1 MFGASSVRAP
11 LASHGSRHLSK
22 RDVMFGM
29 LLRAWRY
36 RHFIYSSIKNDF
48 LSRFARSRLGGLW
61 MVIHPLAQVAIFAF
75 ILSAVLS
82 SKLPGI
88 NSRYGYALYLTAG
101 IMAWSLFSEL
111 VSLALTVFVDNGNL
125 LKKMM
130 FPRICL
136 PLIVSGSALVNSL
149 LLFVAILAIFAL
161 LGHYPGWHILW
172 LPVLIVLNVMLGA
185 GLGLVLGVF
194 NVFIR
199 DVGQVV
205 PIILQF
211 WFWFTPIV
219 YIPTVITGRYKYLL
233 FLNPMTPLVNAY
245 QNILVFGAQP
255 KWLPLTGT
263 AIFAIVS
270 LLFALFFFRKAAP
283 EMVDTL

>member
-1 MFGASSVRAP
+1 
-11 LASHGSRHLSK
+11 
-22 RDVMFGM
+22 MFGM

-36 RHFIYSSIKNDF
+36 RHFIFSSIKNEF

-88 NSRYGYALYLTAG
+88 DNRYGYALYLTAG
-101 IMAWSLFSEL
+101 MMAWSLFSEL
-111 VSLALTVFVDNGNL
+111 VSRSLTVFVDNSNL

-172 LPVLIVLNVMLGA
+172 LPVLIVLNVMLGV
-185 GLGLVLGVF
+185 GLGLLLGVF

-205 PIILQF
+205 PIVLQF

-219 YIPTVITGRYKYLL
+219 YIPSAISERFKYWLN
-233 FLNPMTPLVNAY
+233 LNPMTPLVNAY
-245 QNILVFGAQP
+245 QNILVLGAQP

-270 LLFALFFFRKAAP
+270 LIFALFFFRKAAP
-283 EMVDTL
+283 EMADIL

>member
-1 MFGASSVRAP
+1 MLR
-11 LASHGSRHLSK
+11 
-22 RDVMFGM
+22 M

-36 RHFIYSSIKNDF
+36 RHFIYSSIKNEF

-61 MVIHPLAQVAIFAF
+61 MVIHPLAQVVIFAF
-75 ILSAVLS
+75 VLSAVLS

-88 NSRYGYALYLTAG
+88 NNRFAYALYLMAG
-101 IMAWSLFSEL
+101 MLAWSLFTEL
-111 VSLALTVFVDNGNL
+111 VSRSLTVFLDNGNL
-125 LKKMM
+125 LKKVV

-136 PLIVSGSALVNSL
+136 PLIVSGSALVNNL

-161 LGHYPGWHILW
+161 LGHLPGWSTLW
-172 LPVLIVLNVMLGA
+172 LPVLIALNVMLGA
-185 GLGLVLGVF
+185 GLGLLLGVF

-205 PIILQF
+205 PIVLQF
-211 WFWFTPIV
+211 LFWLTPIT
-219 YIPTVITGRYKYLL
+219 YAPSMLSGRYKEWLL
-233 FLNPMTPLVNAY
+233 LNPLTPLVNAY
-245 QNILVFGAQP
+245 QNILVYGIQP
-255 KWLPLTGT
+255 RWQPLTGT

-270 LLFALFFFRKAAP
+270 AIFALVFFRKAAP

>member
-1 MFGASSVRAP
+1 
-11 LASHGSRHLSK
+11 
-22 RDVMFGM
+22 M

-36 RHFIYSSIKNDF
+36 RHFIFSSIKNEF
-48 LSRFARSRLGGLW
+48 LGRFARSRLGGLW

-75 ILSAVLS
+75 ILSTILS

-88 NSRYGYALYLTAG
+88 DNRYAYALYLTAG
-101 IMAWSLFSEL
+101 MLSWSLFSEL
-111 VSLALTVFVDNGNL
+111 VSRSLTVFVDNGNL

-130 FPRICL
+130 FPRISL
-136 PLIVSGSALVNSL
+136 PLIVSGTALVNNL
-149 LLFVAILAIFAL
+149 LLFVAILVVFAL
-161 LGHYPGWHILW
+161 LGHYPGWQALW
-172 LPVLIVLNVMLGA
+172 LPVLIVLNVMLGV
-185 GLGLVLGVF
+185 GLGLILGVF

-205 PIILQF
+205 PIVLQF

-219 YIPTVITGRYKYLL
+219 YLPTTITERYKHWL

-263 AIFAIVS
+263 AIFAIGS
-270 LLFALFFFRKAAP
+270 LIFALFLFRKAAP

>member
-1 MFGASSVRAP
+1 
-11 LASHGSRHLSK
+11 
-22 RDVMFGM
+22 MFGM
-29 LLRAWRY
+29 LSRAWRY
-36 RHFIYSSIKNDF
+36 RHFIFSSIKNEF
-48 LSRFARSRLGGLW
+48 LSRFARSQLGGLW

-82 SKLPGI
+82 AKLPGI
-88 NSRYGYALYLTAG
+88 NNRYAYALYLMAG
-101 IMAWSLFSEL
+101 TLAWSLFSEL
-111 VSLALTVFVDNGNL
+111 VSRSLTVFVDNGNL

-161 LGHYPGWHILW
+161 LGHHPGWHILW
-172 LPVLIVLNVMLGA
+172 LPVLIVLNIMLGV
-185 GLGLVLGVF
+185 GLGLLLGVF

-199 DVGQVV
+199 DVGQVI
-205 PIILQF
+205 PIVLQF

-219 YIPTVITGRYKYLL
+219 YVPATLSERFNHWL

-270 LLFALFFFRKAAP
+270 LIFALFFFRKAAP
-283 EMVDTL
+283 EMVDVL

>member
-1 MFGASSVRAP
+1 
-11 LASHGSRHLSK
+11 
-22 RDVMFGM
+22 MFGM

-36 RHFIYSSIKNDF
+36 RHFIFSSIKNEF
-48 LSRFARSRLGGLW
+48 LSRFARSRLGALW

-75 ILSAVLS
+75 ILSALFS
-82 SKLPGI
+82 SRLPGI
-88 NSRYGYALYLTAG
+88 DNRYGYALYLTAG
-101 IMAWSLFSEL
+101 MMAWSLFSEL
-111 VSLALTVFVDNGNL
+111 VSRSLTVFVDNGNL

-149 LLFVAILAIFAL
+149 LLFVAIIAIFAL
-161 LGHYPGWHILW
+161 LGHHPGWHTLW

-205 PIILQF
+205 PIVLQF
-211 WFWFTPIV
+211 WFWLTPIV
-219 YIPTVITGRYKYLL
+219 YIPTVLPERYKYWL
-233 FLNPMTPLVNAY
+233 FLNPLIPLVNAY
-245 QNILVFGAQP
+245 QNILVFGTQP
-255 KWLPLTGT
+255 KWQPLTGT
-263 AIFAIVS
+263 AIFSIVS
-270 LLFALFFFRKAAP
+270 LISALFLFRKAAP

>member
-1 MFGASSVRAP
+1 
-11 LASHGSRHLSK
+11 
-22 RDVMFGM
+22 MFGM

-36 RHFIYSSIKNDF
+36 RHFIFSSIKNDF

-88 NSRYGYALYLTAG
+88 DNRYGYALYLTAG
-101 IMAWSLFSEL
+101 MMAWSLFSEL
-111 VSLALTVFVDNGNL
+111 VSRSLTVFVDNGNL

-161 LGHYPGWHILW
+161 LGHYPGWQILW
-172 LPVLIVLNVMLGA
+172 LPVLIVLNVMLGV
-185 GLGLVLGVF
+185 GLGLLLGVF

-205 PIILQF
+205 PIVLQF

-219 YIPTVITGRYKYLL
+219 YIPTAMSERFRYWLN
-233 FLNPMTPLVNAY
+233 LNPMTPLVNAY
-245 QNILVFGAQP
+245 QNILVFGVQP
-255 KWLPLTGT
+255 QWLPLTGT

-270 LLFALFFFRKAAP
+270 LIFALFFFRKAAP
-283 EMVDTL
+283 EMADTL

>member
-1 MFGASSVRAP
+1 
-11 LASHGSRHLSK
+11 
-22 RDVMFGM
+22 MFGM
-29 LLRAWRY
+29 LLRAWHYRY
-36 RHFIYSSIKNDF
+36 FIFSSIKNEF

-82 SKLPGI
+82 AKLPGI
-88 NSRYGYALYLTAG
+88 DNRYAYALYLTAG
-101 IMAWSLFSEL
+101 MMAWSLFSEL
-111 VSLALTVFVDNGNL
+111 VSRSLTVFVDNGNL

-149 LLFVAILAIFAL
+149 LLFVAILGIFAL
-161 LGHYPGWHILW
+161 LGHYPDWHILW
-172 LPVLIVLNVMLGA
+172 LPVLIVLNVMLGV
-185 GLGLVLGVF
+185 GLGLLLGVF

-205 PIILQF
+205 PIVLQF

-219 YIPTVITGRYKYLL
+219 YIPTAISGRFKYWL
-233 FLNPMTPLVNAY
+233 FLNPMTPLVTAY
-245 QNILVFGAQP
+245 QNILVLHAHP
-255 KWLPLTGT
+255 KWLPLAGT

-270 LLFALFFFRKAAP
+270 LIFALFFFRKAAP
-283 EMVDTL
+283 EMADTL

>member
-1 MFGASSVRAP
+1 
-11 LASHGSRHLSK
+11 
-22 RDVMFGM
+22 MFGM

-36 RHFIYSSIKNDF
+36 RHFIFSSIKNEF
-48 LSRFARSRLGGLW
+48 LSRFTRSRLGALW

-75 ILSAVLS
+75 ILSALFS
-82 SKLPGI
+82 NKLPGI
-88 NSRYGYALYLTAG
+88 DNRYAYALYLTAG
-101 IMAWSLFSEL
+101 MLAWSLFSEL
-111 VSLALTVFVDNGNL
+111 VSRSLTVFVDNGNL
-125 LKKMM
+125 LKKMV

-149 LLFVAILAIFAL
+149 LLLVAILAIFAL
-161 LGHYPGWHILW
+161 LGHHPNWHILW

-205 PIILQF
+205 PIVLQF
-211 WFWFTPIV
+211 WFWFTPII
-219 YIPTVITGRYKYLL
+219 YMPATIPERYKHWLL
-233 FLNPMTPLVNAY
+233 LNPMTPLVNAY
-245 QNILVFGAQP
+245 QNILVFGSQP
-255 KWLPLTGT
+255 QWLPLAGT

-270 LLFALFFFRKAAP
+270 SLFALFLFRKAAP

>member
-1 MFGASSVRAP
+1 
-11 LASHGSRHLSK
+11 
-22 RDVMFGM
+22 MFGM

-36 RHFIYSSIKNDF
+36 RHFIFSSIKNEF
-48 LSRFARSRLGGLW
+48 LSRFARSRLGALW

-75 ILSAVLS
+75 VLSAVLS
-82 SKLPGI
+82 AKLPGI
-88 NSRYGYALYLTAG
+88 DNRYAYALYLTAG
-101 IMAWSLFSEL
+101 MMAWSLFSEL
-111 VSLALTVFVDNGNL
+111 VSRSLTVFVDNGNL

-149 LLFVAILAIFAL
+149 LLLVAILAIFAL
-161 LGHYPGWHILW
+161 LGHHPGWHILW

-199 DVGQVV
+199 DIGQVV
-205 PIILQF
+205 PIVLQF

-219 YIPTVITGRYKYLL
+219 YIPNAITGRYKYWL
-233 FLNPMTPLVNAY
+233 FLNPVTPLVNAY
-245 QNILVFGAQP
+245 QNILVFGVEP

-270 LLFALFFFRKAAP
+270 LIFALFFFRKAAP

>member
-1 MFGASSVRAP
+1 
-11 LASHGSRHLSK
+11 
-22 RDVMFGM
+22 MFGM
-29 LLRAWRY
+29 LLRAWQY

-61 MVIHPLAQVAIFAF
+61 MIIHPLAQVVIFAF
-75 ILSAVLS
+75 VFAAVLS
-82 SKLPGI
+82 SKLQGI
-88 NSRYGYALYLTAG
+88 NNRSGYALYLMAG

-111 VSLALTVFVDNGNL
+111 VLRSLTVFLDNGNL
-125 LKKMM
+125 LKKMV

-136 PLIVSGSALVNSL
+136 PLIVSGSALVNNF
-149 LLFVAILAIFAL
+149 LLFGAILAVFAL
-161 LGHYPGWHILW
+161 LGHLPDRSILW

-185 GLGLVLGVF
+185 GLGLLLGVF

-205 PIILQF
+205 PIVLQF
-211 WFWFTPIV
+211 LFWLTPIV
-219 YIPTVITGRYKYLL
+219 YVPAALSERYKDWLL
-233 FLNPMTPLVNAY
+233 LNPLTPLVNAY
-245 QNILVFGAQP
+245 QNILVYNIQP

-270 LLFALFFFRKAAP
+270 SIFALLFFRKAAP

>member
-1 MFGASSVRAP
+1 
-11 LASHGSRHLSK
+11 
-22 RDVMFGM
+22 MFGM

-36 RHFIYSSIKNDF
+36 RHFIFSSIKNEF
-48 LSRFARSRLGGLW
+48 LSRFARSQLGGLW

-75 ILSAVLS
+75 ILSAVFS
-82 SKLPGI
+82 ARLPGI
-88 NSRYGYALYLTAG
+88 ANRNAYALYLMAG
-101 IMAWSLFSEL
+101 MLAWSLFSEL
-111 VSLALTVFVDNGNL
+111 VSRSLTVFVDNGNL

-149 LLFVAILAIFAL
+149 LLFVASLAVFAL
-161 LGHYPGWHILW
+161 LGHHPGWHIVW
-172 LPVLIVLNVMLGA
+172 LPVLVVLNVMLGA

-199 DVGQVV
+199 DVGQIV
-205 PIILQF
+205 PIVLQF
-211 WFWFTPIV
+211 WFLLTPIV
-219 YIPTVITGRYKYLL
+219 YVPATLSERFKYWL

-245 QNILVFGAQP
+245 QNILVFGVQP

-270 LLFALFFFRKAAP
+270 LIFALFLFRKAAP

>member
-1 MFGASSVRAP
+1 
-11 LASHGSRHLSK
+11 
-22 RDVMFGM
+22 M
-29 LLRAWRY
+29 LLRAWHY
-36 RHFIYSSIKNDF
+36 RQFIFSSIKNEF
-48 LSRFARSRLGGLW
+48 LSRFVRSRLGGLW
-61 MVIHPLAQVAIFAF
+61 MVIHPLAQVVIFAF
-75 ILSAVLS
+75 VFSAVLS
-82 SKLPGI
+82 SRMPGI
-88 NSRYGYALYLTAG
+88 NNRYTYALYLMAG
-101 IMAWSLFSEL
+101 MLAWSLFSEL
-111 VSLALTVFVDNGNL
+111 VSRSLTVFVDNGNL
-125 LKKMM
+125 LKKMV

-149 LLFVAILAIFAL
+149 LLFVAILAVFAL
-161 LGHYPGWHILW
+161 LGHQPSWNILW
-172 LPVLIVLNVMLGA
+172 LPLLIVLNVMLGA

-205 PIILQF
+205 PIVLQF

-219 YIPTVITGRYKYLL
+219 YLQTNISQRFQSWL

-245 QNILVFGAQP
+245 QNILVLGVQP

-270 LLFALFFFRKAAP
+270 LIFALFFFRKAAP

>member
-1 MFGASSVRAP
+1 
-11 LASHGSRHLSK
+11 
-22 RDVMFGM
+22 M

-36 RHFIYSSIKNDF
+36 RHFIFSSIKNEF

-61 MVIHPLAQVAIFAF
+61 MVIHPLAQVVIFAF
-75 ILSAVLS
+75 VFSAILSA
-82 SKLPGI
+82 KLPGI
-88 NSRYGYALYLTAG
+88 NNRYQYALYLMSG
-101 IMAWSLFSEL
+101 MLAWSLFSEL
-111 VSLALTVFVDNGNL
+111 VSRSLTVFVDNGAL
-125 LKKMM
+125 LKKIM

-149 LLFVAILAIFAL
+149 LLFVAVLAVFAL
-161 LGHYPGWHILW
+161 LGHQPGWNLLW

-205 PIILQF
+205 PIVLQF
-211 WFWFTPIV
+211 WFWLTPIV
-219 YIPTVITGRYKYLL
+219 YIPTVLSEHYRQWL
-233 FLNPMTPLVNAY
+233 FLNPMIPLVNSY
-245 QNILVFGAQP
+245 QNILVFGKEP

-270 LLFALFFFRKAAP
+270 LIFPLFLFRKAAP
-283 EMVDTL
+283 EMADTL

>member
-1 MFGASSVRAP
+1 
-11 LASHGSRHLSK
+11 
-22 RDVMFGM
+22 MFGM

-36 RHFIYSSIKNDF
+36 RRFIFSSIKNDF

-61 MVIHPLAQVAIFAF
+61 MVIHPLAQVVIFAF
-75 ILSAVLS
+75 VLSAVLS

-88 NSRYGYALYLTAG
+88 SSRYAYALYLMAG
-101 IMAWSLFSEL
+101 MLAWSLFSEL
-111 VSLALTVFVDNGNL
+111 ILRSMTVFLDNGTL
-125 LKKMM
+125 LKNMV

-136 PLIVSGSALVNSL
+136 PLIVSGSALVNNI
-149 LLFVAILAIFAL
+149 LLFVAIIAVFKL
-161 LGHYPGWHILW
+161 LRQPLGLTTLW

-185 GLGLVLGVF
+185 GLGLLLGVF

-205 PIILQF
+205 PIVMQF
-211 WFWFTPIV
+211 LFWLTPV
-219 YIPTVITGRYKYLL
+219 AYMPTALAGRYKEWLL
-233 FLNPMTPLVNAY
+233 LNPLTPLVNAY
-245 QNILVFGAQP
+245 QNILVYGTQP
-255 KWLPLTGT
+255 NWLPLAGT

-270 LLFALFFFRKAAP
+270 TILALFFFRKASP